1 MKHTTEAHLL
11 ITTFVGSA
19 CLIAGF
25 IMGAC
30 FVLFGERLKRPKRS
44 DKYQGKI

>member
-25 IMGAC
+25 IIGAII
-30 FVLFGERLKRPKRS
+30 VT
-44 DKYQGKI
+44 GKQNHYRDWETKPLS